1 MQKSL
6 TTTPLPQPPE
16 GEVQSS
22 PEDYLILVV
31 DDLVDNLTIISLDL
45 QQMGYRVVTATDG
58 EKAVRVAEQT
68 NPDIILMDIAMP
80 GTDGLEAS
88 RMLYEDAILG
98 RIPVI
103 ALTAHDTGGFKR
115 AAADAGIDGYLTKP
129 IDFERL
135 HKLIRNLLDNR

>member
-1 MQKSL
+1 
-6 TTTPLPQPPE
+6 
-16 GEVQSS
+16 
-22 PEDYLILVV
+22 
-31 DDLVDNLTIISLDL
+31 
-45 QQMGYRVVTATDG
+45 
-58 EKAVRVAEQT
+58 
-68 NPDIILMDIAMP
+68 MDIAMP

-88 RMLYEDAILG
+88 RMLHEDAILR